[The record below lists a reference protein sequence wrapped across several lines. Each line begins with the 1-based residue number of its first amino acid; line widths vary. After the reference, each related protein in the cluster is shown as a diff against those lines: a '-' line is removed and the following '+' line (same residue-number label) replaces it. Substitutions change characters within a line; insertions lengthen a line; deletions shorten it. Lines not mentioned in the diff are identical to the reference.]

1 MARADR
7 NGKRKSRDSFK
18 KRVPDLGYYFVVT
31 DTNET
36 EENYMYGLRDSL
48 PKEYQGRVVI
58 KVSKAKT
65 DELVSSC
72 KEQAAL
78 EPQYGEPWIV
88 FDRDR
93 VVRFDEIIKQARREG
108 VHVGWS
114 NPCIEIWFDAYF
126 GKIHSYQD
134 SVTCCRE
141 FGATFERKTGQE
153 YQKATRQIYDLLNRY
168 GMNPKQ
174 SESRKTGSGSIA
186 EMDSANLLKCAPAQP
201 SSIWWMKLKR
211 KPQAEKAAH
220 YHVRLGGLNA
230 NI

>member
-7 NGKRKSRDSFK
+7 NGNRKSRDSFK

-48 PKEYQGRVVI
+48 PKEYQGRIVI

-65 DELVSSC
+65 DELVGAC

-126 GKIHSYQD
+126 GKMHAYQD

-141 FGATFERKTGQE
+141 FGATFEKKTGQE
-153 YQKATRQIYDLLNRY
+153 YQKANRQIYDLLNRY
-168 GMNPKQ
+168 GD
-174 SESRKTGSGSIA
+174 ESGAIQIA
-186 EMDSANLLKCAPAQP
+186 ENRFQQFRRDGFCKP
-201 SSIWWMKLKR
+201 SEMCPCTTVQHLVDEIKKKTS
-211 KPQAEKAAH
+211 
-220 YHVRLGGLNA
+220 G
-230 NI
+230 